1 MTNEERALD
10 AVAHLQTAALEM
22 IAAARAVLDVAEDLV
37 KDPAPII
44 AMAAAAAAQGR
55 RMADAATPASPTPG
69 SPDSGA
75 GGETGYERPARVQHI
90 AVS

>member
-1 MTNEERALD
+1 MTNEDRAFD

-22 IAAARAVLDVAEDLV
+22 IAAARAVLDVAEDLL

-55 RMADAATPASPTPG
+55 RVADAATAGSGG
-69 SPDSGA
+69 SPDSSTTESDEGD
-75 GGETGYERPARVQHI
+75 RPARVQHI